1 MPYELRPRAFRISLA
16 EKASFLWTLGRQSD
30 RKSGPQSGSLFVIL
44 PTFLAI
50 VSILP
55 FLSMHSWYT
64 NTSVSA
70 KDVTQILLGK
80 AFFDFNS
87 GVTVTTNILFEFYHA
102 LCSAKEIIDKI
113 IDRTNNRVSLN

>member
-1 MPYELRPRAFRISLA
+1 MDFRPTVRQEVRAEIMFSVCTPA
-16 EKASFLWTLGRQSD
+16 NFSSYSFY
-30 RKSGPQSGSLFVIL
+30 
-44 PTFLAI
+44 
-50 VSILP
+50 LP